1 MLYRKKGTPEQDE
14 IVFCQVTKLFNH
26 AVFVNLIEY
35 NSPGM
40 IHISEIAPGR
50 IRNIRDYVK
59 IDKQIVCKVLRIDSE
74 KGHIDLSLRRVNS
87 NQRREKLDEIKAE
100 LKAEKIISNLAKNLK
115 KDLGKLY
122 AQITEKIFKEYSH
135 LHLCFM
141 DVVDGKVNLEE
152 LGVPKTLTKNLEEVI
167 LEVFKPKK
175 VKIEGIIKLQTY
187 DSEGIKKII
196 KFLKDIEKLKGVIVY
211 YKGGGNY
218 NLEIEDYEYK
228 TVEDV
233 LEQIKT
239 KLEKFNDDKIS
250 TATFNRK

>member
-1 MLYRKKGTPEQDE
+1 MLYHKSGLPEDDE
-14 IVFCQVTKLFNH
+14 IVFCQVTKVFSH

-35 NSPGM
+35 NSSGM

-59 IDKQIVCKVLRIDSE
+59 VDKQIVCKVLKIDKE

-100 LKAEKIISNLAKNLK
+100 LKAEKIISNLSKNMK
-115 KDLGKLY
+115 KDVKKLY
-122 AQITEKIFKEYSH
+122 EQITEKIFKDYSH

-141 DVVDGKVNLEE
+141 EVVDGKVKLED
-152 LGVPKTLTKNLEEVI
+152 LGISKILAKNLEEVI

-175 VKIEGIIKLQTY
+175 IKIEGIIKLQTY
-187 DSEGIKKII
+187 DPDGVKKII
-196 KFLKDIEKLKGVIVY
+196 KLLKSLEKFKDTLVY

-218 NLEIEDYEYK
+218 NLEIEDFEYK
-228 TVEDV
+228 NAEKV
-233 LEQIKT
+233 LESIKL
-239 KLEKFNDDKIS
+239 KLEEFSKDKMS
-250 TATFNRK
+250 TASFDRK